1 MFSNQHHLQRGTDAT
16 ANPGHEHTGKQNPGV
31 GHHCDARK
39 SNGEEHHAGQ
49 LVLVLGSTGN
59 KGESRR
65 KDFGQVIEKHPRLD
79 VILTTDDSNRE
90 DPKII
95 ADEIAS
101 FVSRRLDFELDRE
114 LAIKKAVS
122 KTKSTDDAVI
132 IAGKGTDMFQLKDGK
147 RQPYIG
153 DTAAAQKYL

>member
-1 MFSNQHHLQRGTDAT
+1 
-16 ANPGHEHTGKQNPGV
+16 
-31 GHHCDARK
+31 
-39 SNGEEHHAGQ
+39 
-49 LVLVLGSTGN
+49 
-59 KGESRR
+59 
-65 KDFGQVIEKHPRLD
+65 
-79 VILTTDDSNRE
+79 
-90 DPKII
+90 
-95 ADEIAS
+95 
-101 FVSRRLDFELDRE
+101 LDFELDRE